1 MLDLL
6 IAVCT
11 YIIIDEI
18 RNQGMMNQL
27 EEDSEKEEF

>member
-11 YIIIDEI
+11 YIIIYEI